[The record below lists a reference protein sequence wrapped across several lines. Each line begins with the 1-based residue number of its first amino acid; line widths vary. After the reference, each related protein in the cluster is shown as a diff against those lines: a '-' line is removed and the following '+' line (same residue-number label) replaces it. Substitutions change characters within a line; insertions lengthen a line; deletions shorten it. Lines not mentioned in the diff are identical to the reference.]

1 AIARQAEAER
11 GRRAKIIDAQGELQA
26 AQRFMEA
33 ARILASQ
40 PQAMQLRYL
49 TTLQGMATDR
59 SSLIVFPLP
68 LDLISGF
75 IAGAER
81 KPAAE

>member
-1 AIARQAEAER
+1 
-11 GRRAKIIDAQGELQA
+11 
-26 AQRFMEA
+26 
-33 ARILASQ
+33 
-40 PQAMQLRYL
+40 MQLRYL

-75 IAGAER
+75 ITGAR
-81 KPAAE
+81 GKSAAE